1 VLAIP
6 HQGGDKKVVTAS
18 VGIAMTS
25 RDDPISPADLLHRAD
40 EALYTAKH
48 AGRDRV
54 TGWRR
59 PRPIGV
65 RA

>member
-1 VLAIP
+1 
-6 HQGGDKKVVTAS
+6 VTAS
-18 VGIAMTS
+18 VGIAALTP
-25 RDDPISPADLLHRAD
+25 DDIGLDGPSLVARAD

-54 TGWRR
+54 TGWRAR
-59 PRPIGV
+59 HPAPQQQ